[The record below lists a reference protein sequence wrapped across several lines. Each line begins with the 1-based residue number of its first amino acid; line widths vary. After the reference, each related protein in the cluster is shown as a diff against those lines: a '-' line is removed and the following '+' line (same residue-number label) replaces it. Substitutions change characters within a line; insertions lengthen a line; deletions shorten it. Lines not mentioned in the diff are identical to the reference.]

1 MSATKNECEI
11 VNRLSRKVE
20 KELSD
25 NMASINEDI
34 TEINEKLEDVAVID
48 DTEASTTTTYS
59 SEKIEDLI
67 SDIPTGAEIDDST
80 ETTTKT
86 WSSFKIKTEIDAG
99 GGGSSEDFN
108 LVFMNSQNLTKLLN
122 TATYTNSDYQLD
134 TEFTAFSI
142 PSFRVNANHHIL
154 LAFDIHTISANNGV
168 TSIDIEI
175 QLTNSVNRLNFT
187 VSKEGDANLFA
198 IPLYSFGFVNDS
210 ATVTGTVKYTVH
222 GVNENP
228 GDLKTAF
235 TLYDIS

>member
-1 MSATKNECEI
+1 MSEAKNECEI

-25 NMASINEDI
+25 NMTLVNEDI
-34 TEINEKLEDVAVID
+34 AEINEKLEDVAEID
-48 DTEASTTTTYS
+48 DTSASTTTT
-59 SEKIEDLI
+59 
-67 SDIPTGAEIDDST
+67 
-80 ETTTKT
+80 
-86 WSSFKIKTEIDAG
+86 WSSSKIKTEIDAG
-99 GGGSSEDFN
+99 GGGGSSEGFN

-122 TATYTNSDYQLD
+122 TATYTNSDYKLD

-187 VSKEGDANLFA
+187 VTKEGDANLFT

-210 ATVTGTVKYTVH
+210 ATVTGEVKYTVH
-222 GVNENP
+222 GVNRNP